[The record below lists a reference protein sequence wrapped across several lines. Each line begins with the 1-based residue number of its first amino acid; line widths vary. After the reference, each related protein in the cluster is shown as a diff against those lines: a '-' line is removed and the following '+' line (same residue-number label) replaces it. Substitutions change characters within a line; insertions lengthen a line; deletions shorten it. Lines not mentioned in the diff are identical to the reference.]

1 MRTVVSS
8 KRCSVAPPSIA
19 SSSASRRGLLFR
31 PGFLTTPLP
40 AARPGCRARPSA
52 RTDRA
57 PNQLGSARPWRRS
70 AVRIR
75 LATADDGSAVDQVF
89 AGMSSTSRRLRF
101 LGPVDRLTT
110 SMRRALLDVDSDRH
124 VLLIA
129 EVGPRRSPQA
139 VGLARYVVDG
149 PGRAE
154 IAYEVVDAWQRHGIG
169 TRLLQRLVTIARER
183 GLDVL
188 HGSVLEDNHA
198 SLALLRRVLPQ
209 LVLRS
214 DTHVLEFS
222 ATLTAE
228 PLTTDD
234 LQPATWAA

>member
-1 MRTVVSS
+1 M
-8 KRCSVAPPSIA
+8 
-19 SSSASRRGLLFR
+19 
-31 PGFLTTPLP
+31 
-40 AARPGCRARPSA
+40 
-52 RTDRA
+52 
-57 PNQLGSARPWRRS
+57 
-70 AVRIR
+70 R
-75 LATADDGSAVDQVF
+75 LATADDGNAVDQVF
-89 AGMSSTSRRLRF
+89 AGMSPKSRRLRF
-101 LGPVDRLTT
+101 TAPVDRLTT
-110 SMRRALLDVDSDRH
+110 SMRRALLDVDGNRH
-124 VLLIA
+124 ILLIA

-154 IAYEVVDAWQRHGIG
+154 IAYEVIDAWQRRGIG
-169 TRLLQRLVTIARER
+169 TRLLQRLVDIARER

-188 HGSVLEDNHA
+188 HGSVLEENHA

-214 DTHVLEFS
+214 DRHVLEFS

-228 PLTTDD
+228 PLTADD